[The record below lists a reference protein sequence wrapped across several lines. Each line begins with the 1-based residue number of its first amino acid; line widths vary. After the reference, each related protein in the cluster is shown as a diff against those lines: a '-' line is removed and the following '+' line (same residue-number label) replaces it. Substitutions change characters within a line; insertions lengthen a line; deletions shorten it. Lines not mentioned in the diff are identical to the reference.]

1 MKIANRLAGA
11 CLLSALTLL
20 AVPGALAHEF
30 IVKPAQDMDD
40 TTTVEATLMVT
51 EVYMTP
57 DRLPP
62 EATILHVVTEEG
74 QTPVDLS
81 VNEDHQ
87 TMDAVFNAPEGPY
100 MLVGQSER
108 TRPVKPPRGAP
119 EPAEGTPTPMLRM
132 QAFSKALVDPKGS
145 GVYAQTPLGLR
156 LELVPQQAL
165 DTVTAGD
172 TVRFNVLFD
181 GAPVSA
187 RVQATYDGHTTE
199 EHGYVVRTES
209 DETGVTEVTFSE
221 PGLWIVRTKVVRE
234 EAGDGYDQY
243 EGASNIIIPVA
254 PAEGE

>member
-1 MKIANRLAGA
+1 MKIANRPAGA
-11 CLLSALTLL
+11 CLLSAQTLL
-20 AVPGALAHEF
+20 AVPGAVAHEF
-30 IVKPAQDMDD
+30 IVKPAQDVGD
-40 TTTVEATLMVT
+40 TTTVDAALMVT

-62 EATILHVVTEEG
+62 ETTVLHVVTEEG
-74 QTPVDLS
+74 QTLVDLS
-81 VNEDHQ
+81 VNEDRQ
-87 TMDAVFNAPEGPY
+87 TMDAAFSTPEGAY
-100 MLVGQSER
+100 LLVGRSER
-108 TRPVKPPRGAP
+108 TRPVKPPRGTP

-165 DTVTAGD
+165 DSVTAGD

-187 RVQATYDGHTTE
+187 RVQATYDGHTTD

-209 DETGVTEVTFSE
+209 DETGVAEVTFSE
-221 PGLWIVRTKVVRE
+221 PGLWTVRTKVVRE